1 MIFVTGGAAQGK
13 RKFAMDYFPGAMV
26 MAAYQ
31 MTVEQCI
38 KDGKD
43 PLSQVEAMLSI
54 SPDVII
60 IMSEMGS
67 GIVPVDSK
75 DRILRDEVGRVGCY
89 LAERAEEVYRV
100 VAGLGMR
107 IK

>member
-13 RKFAMDYFPGAMV
+13 RQFATDYFPGAMI

-31 MTVEQCI
+31 LTIEQCI
-38 KDGKD
+38 KEGKD
-43 PLSQVEAMLSI
+43 PVVQAQAMLSI
-54 SPDVII
+54 SPDVVIV
-60 IMSEMGS
+60 MSEMGS
-67 GIVPVDSK
+67 GIVPVEAK

-89 LAERAEEVYRV
+89 LAEQAEEVYRV
-100 VAGLGMR
+100 VAGIGMR